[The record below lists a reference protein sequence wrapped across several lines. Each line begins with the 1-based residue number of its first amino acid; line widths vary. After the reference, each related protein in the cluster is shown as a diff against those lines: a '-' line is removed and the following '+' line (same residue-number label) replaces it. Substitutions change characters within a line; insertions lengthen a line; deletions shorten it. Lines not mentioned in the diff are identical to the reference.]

1 MGDLGWDPRW
11 KVDNNKKSEYRL
23 YILDG
28 IDVKFLVCF
37 WCLQLTV
44 KWMGHKKKKKGTYI
58 FSEANV
64 TKCLLLNLDEG
75 IDYSFY
81 YSFNFL

>member
-44 KWMGHKKKKKGTYI
+44 KWMGHKKKKRYIYI
-58 FSEANV
+58 FWS
-64 TKCLLLNLDEG
+64 KCYKMFIAEFRWRDWLFILL
-75 IDYSFY
+75 F
-81 YSFNFL
+81 F